1 MITAPTA
8 KAIAMVDKAFFP
20 FSSSPIG
27 SFSVEFDSDELFN
40 TVDCGG
46 SSPGGGP
53 TIGPS
58 NSSSPPKSCKSR
70 MDSSILARNKQISMP
85 RKSKFPILSFLYLNN
100 VIFF

>member
-27 SFSVEFDSDELFN
+27 SFSVEFYSDELFN

-46 SSPGGGP
+46 SSPGGG
-53 TIGPS
+53 
-58 NSSSPPKSCKSR
+58 
-70 MDSSILARNKQISMP
+70 SSI
-85 RKSKFPILSFLYLNN
+85 
-100 VIFF
+100 

>member
-46 SSPGGGP
+46 SSPGGGS

-58 NSSSPPKSCKSR
+58 NSSSPPKTCKSR
-70 MDSSILARNKQISMP
+70 PGFIDSCPEQTNINAKKIKISYT
-85 RKSKFPILSFLYLNN
+85 F
-100 VIFF
+100 IFIFK

>member
-27 SFSVEFDSDELFN
+27 SFSVEFYSDELFN

-46 SSPGGGP
+46 SSPAGGSS
-53 TIGPS
+53 IGPS
-58 NSSSPPKSCKSR
+58 TPPSSPSPPCKARPGFIDSCPEQTNINAKK
-70 MDSSILARNKQISMP
+70 IKISNT
-85 RKSKFPILSFLYLNN
+85 F
-100 VIFF
+100 IFIFK

>member
-46 SSPGGGP
+46 SSPVVVLLLDLQLLLLRLSLVKLG
-53 TIGPS
+53 
-58 NSSSPPKSCKSR
+58 R
-70 MDSSILARNKQISMP
+70 DSSILARNKQISMP
-85 RKSKFPILSFLYLNN
+85 RKSKFPILSFLY
-100 VIFF
+100 

>member
-46 SSPGGGP
+46 SS
-53 TIGPS
+53 IGPS
-58 NSSSPPKSCKSR
+58 TPPSPSPSCKAR
-70 MDSSILARNKQISMP
+70 PGFIDSCPEQTNINAKKIKIYNT
-85 RKSKFPILSFLYLNN
+85 F
-100 VIFF
+100 IFIFK